1 LASVVHY
8 DVRGA
13 KMLETFTRTREN
25 PRLSI
30 NELTSM
36 VSEVATEVAPSV
48 EVLGILGAQ
57 HDTSY
62 VEVLLGVRECDVEPC
77 RIMVG
82 LDRNMSRDDLRA
94 ALRQP
99 ILAYL
104 RKRQEER
111 LH

>member
-1 LASVVHY
+1 
-8 DVRGA
+8 
-13 KMLETFTRTREN
+13 MLQAYAVNRRT
-25 PRLSI
+25 RLSI
-30 NELTSM
+30 DELTSLM
-36 VSEVATEVAPSV
+36 NEIAREVDPTV
-48 EVLGILGAQ
+48 EVMGILGAQ

-62 VEVLLGVRECDVEPC
+62 VEVLIGISDCDVEPC

-82 LDRNMSRDDLRA
+82 VDRNMSRGALRA

-111 LH
+111 PH

>member
-1 LASVVHY
+1 
-8 DVRGA
+8 
-13 KMLETFTRTREN
+13 MLQTFTRAGEN

-30 NELTSM
+30 NELEIM
-36 VSEVATEVAPSV
+36 VSEVATEVEPTV
-48 EVLGILGAQ
+48 EVLGILSAQ

-62 VEVLLGVRECDVEPC
+62 VEVLLGIRDCEVEPC
-77 RIMVG
+77 RIMIGV
-82 LDRNMSRDDLRA
+82 DRNMSRSDLRT